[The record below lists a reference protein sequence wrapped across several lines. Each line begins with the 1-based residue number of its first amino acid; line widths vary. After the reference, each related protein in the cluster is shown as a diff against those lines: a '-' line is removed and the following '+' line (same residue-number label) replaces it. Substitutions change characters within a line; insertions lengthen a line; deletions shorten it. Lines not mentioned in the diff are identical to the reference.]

1 MKFSLGEVVMLIG
14 LILLVILTYNQKNQ
28 LEYAIETI
36 QIQDEAIY
44 KQQELINHQIRYIGL
59 MESQAVNSDKNP
71 VYRGPL

>member
-1 MKFSLGEVVMLIG
+1 VKFSLGEVVMLIG